1 MTNEQEMA
9 SSAATPEHADTGER
23 GPAVVA
29 RRFSL
34 QSKVQNAMALGMVLL
49 VGGGFLAWYYTG
61 LAESRAEAKQT
72 VKPAQVQGEMALP
85 PLGPAPKVAK
95 PVETTVLVDEGSA
108 EAEALIAAGPP
119 ELMPA
124 GPGGA
129 YGAAAPGYAASPP
142 VDPILQRRI
151 EAPVLVRGVG
161 GHSAVAEGEAVD
173 AGASSGLD
181 VATPR
186 PESGA
191 ARADEGSG
199 ATGGGE
205 LAEKLRPTML
215 AAAVAG
221 VLPDRRFLLSKGA
234 VIDCTL
240 ETAIDST
247 LPGMTTCVTAT
258 DVWSADGSV
267 VLLERGTKL
276 VGETRGS
283 VAQGMRRLFVLWG
296 EARTPTGVVVPLAS
310 PGTDALGRSGIT
322 GEVNTNFGARFG
334 AAILVSLIDAAAA
347 AVVAAQNDGGNS
359 VVVSSSGAA
368 DVMSEVLER
377 TLDIPPTIRIAQGE
391 RVSVLVA
398 RDADFAQ
405 VYAIAKR

>member
-1 MTNEQEMA
+1 M
-9 SSAATPEHADTGER
+9 
-23 GPAVVA
+23 VA

-34 QSKVQNAMALGMVLL
+34 QSRVQNAMALGVVLL

-85 PLGPAPKVAK
+85 PLGPAPKVVK
-95 PVETTVLVDEGSA
+95 PAESVPLVEDGSA
-108 EAEALIAAGPP
+108 EAEALLAGSPV
-119 ELMPA
+119 
-124 GPGGA
+124 GGA
-129 YGAAAPGYAASPP
+129 QYAASDPAQTMVAGYSTPPP
-142 VDPILQRRI
+142 VDPVLQRRL

-161 GHSAVAEGEAVD
+161 GYGATAEEEVD
-173 AGASSGLD
+173 ARPSSGLD
-181 VATPR
+181 AAEPR
-186 PESGA
+186 PPSGGARGDAGAGA
-191 ARADEGSG
+191 AGS
-199 ATGGGE
+199 GE
-205 LAEKLRPTML
+205 LAERLRPTKL

-221 VLPDRRFLLSKGA
+221 VLPDRRFLLAKGA

-283 VAQGMRRLFVLWG
+283 VAQGMRRLFVLWS
-296 EARTPTGVVVPLAS
+296 EARTPAGVVVPLAS
-310 PGTDALGRSGIT
+310 PGTDALGRSGVT

-368 DVMSEVLER
+368 DVMSGVLER

-405 VYAIAKR
+405 VYALAKR

>member
-1 MTNEQEMA
+1 MTIDHEMPQPTT
-9 SSAATPEHADTGER
+9 SADNAANGGRGE
-23 GPAVVA
+23 AVVA

-34 QSKVQNAMALGMVLL
+34 QSKVQDAMALGVVLL

-61 LAESRAEAKQT
+61 LAESRSEAKQT

-95 PVETTVLVDEGSA
+95 PVETTVLVEEGSA
-108 EAEALIAAGPP
+108 EAEALIAAGQP
-119 ELMPA
+119 EPMDA
-124 GPGGA
+124 GGA
-129 YGAAAPGYAASPP
+129 YVAAAPGYAAPPP
-142 VDPILQRRI
+142 VDPILQRRL

-161 GHSAVAEGEAVD
+161 GYSAAAAEEEGDPPA
-173 AGASSGLD
+173 LD

-186 PESGA
+186 PESGL
-191 ARADEGSG
+191 ARADGGSG
-199 ATGGGE
+199 AAGGGE

-215 AAAVAG
+215 AAAVAA

-310 PGTDALGRSGIT
+310 PGTDAIGRSGIT

-377 TLDIPPTIRIAQGE
+377 TLDIPATIRVAQGE

-405 VYAIAKR
+405 VYALAKR

>member
-1 MTNEQEMA
+1 M
-9 SSAATPEHADTGER
+9 
-23 GPAVVA
+23 VA

-34 QSKVQNAMALGMVLL
+34 QSKVQNALALGVVLL

-72 VKPAQVQGEMALP
+72 VKPEQVQGEMALP
-85 PLGPAPKVAK
+85 PLGPAPKVMK
-95 PVETTVLVDEGSA
+95 PVETTALVDEGSA
-108 EAEALIAAGPP
+108 EAEALIAAGQP

-129 YGAAAPGYAASPP
+129 YGAAAPGYVAPPP
-142 VDPILQRRI
+142 VDPVLQRRL

-161 GHSAVAEGEAVD
+161 GYSAVAAEEEGD
-173 AGASSGLD
+173 AGVSVSSGLD
-181 VATPR
+181 AAGLR
-186 PESGA
+186 PESGP
-191 ARADEGSG
+191 ARADAGSG
-199 ATGGGE
+199 AAGAGE
-205 LAEKLRPTML
+205 LADKLRPTVL

-283 VAQGMRRLFVLWG
+283 VAQGMRRLFVLWS

-310 PGTDALGRSGIT
+310 PGTDELGRSGIT

-359 VVVSSSGAA
+359 VIVSSSGAA

-377 TLDIPPTIRIAQGE
+377 TMDIPPTIRVAQGG

-405 VYAIAKR
+405 VYALAKR

>member
-1 MTNEQEMA
+1 MMSTA
-9 SSAATPEHADTGER
+9 SNAPDAVAQGIVGER

-34 QSKVQNAMALGMVLL
+34 QSKVQNALALGVVLL

-61 LAESRAEAKQT
+61 LAESRAAAKHT
-72 VKPAQVQGEMALP
+72 MKPAQVQSEMALP

-95 PVETTVLVDEGSA
+95 PVESIVLVEEGSA
-108 EAEALIAAGPP
+108 EAEALIAAGQM
-119 ELMPA
+119 EAMPV
-124 GPGGA
+124 GPGA
-129 YGAAAPGYAASPP
+129 FGAAAPGYAVPPP
-142 VDPILQRRI
+142 VDPVLQRRL

-161 GHSAVAEGEAVD
+161 GYGPGDAEAERD
-173 AGASSGLD
+173 ALALD
-181 VATPR
+181 VAGPR
-186 PESGA
+186 PGSGLARGDAGSGA
-191 ARADEGSG
+191 AG
-199 ATGGGE
+199 TGD
-205 LAEKLRPTML
+205 LAERLRPTVV
-215 AAAVAG
+215 AATVAG
-221 VLPDRRFLLSKGA
+221 MLPDRQYLLPKGA
-234 VIDCTL
+234 AIDCTL

-310 PGTDALGRSGIT
+310 PGTDSLGRSGIT
-322 GEVNTNFGARFG
+322 GEVDTHFGARFG

-347 AVVAAQNDGGNS
+347 AVVAAQNDGGDS
-359 VVVSSSGAA
+359 MIVSSSGAQ

-377 TLDIPPTIRIAQGE
+377 TLDIPPTIRVAQGE

-405 VYAIAKR
+405 VYALARR